1 MSGAKP
7 RDVDE
12 YIARAPAETRAAL
25 AELRAIIRAAAPA
38 AEERIS
44 YGMPYYFLNGRLAYF
59 SLHTHHIGLYPA
71 DRAAAGA
78 AGLTS
83 HFAEKSSLQFRARP
97 TTARRFDPHVHRTA
111 RRCHGCAAGAQH
123 QGAMTCRPPDTAV
136 VSSSHSKDW

>member
-83 HFAEKSSLQFRARP
+83 HFAEKSSLQFALGQPLPAASIHTFIEQRA
-97 TTARRFDPHVHRTA
+97 
-111 RRCHGCAAGAQH
+111 AAMGVEPA
-123 QGAMTCRPPDTAV
+123 
-136 VSSSHSKDW
+136 HSTEKR

>member
-1 MSGAKP
+1 MSGAPP

-12 YIARAPAETRAAL
+12 YIARAPVEARAAL

-44 YGMPYYFLNGRLAYF
+44 YGMPYYFLGGRFAYF

-71 DRAAAGA
+71 DRAMADA

-83 HFAEKSSLQFRARP
+83 HFAEKSTLQFPLGQPLPAASIHTFIAQRAAAMDAQRARS
-97 TTARRFDPHVHRTA
+97 TKER
-111 RRCHGCAAGAQH
+111 
-123 QGAMTCRPPDTAV
+123 
-136 VSSSHSKDW
+136 

>member
-1 MSGAKP
+1 VSGAKP

-12 YIARAPAETRAAL
+12 YIAHAPAEARTVL

-44 YGMPYYFLNGRLAYF
+44 YGMPYYFLNGRFAYF

-71 DRAAAGA
+71 DRGTADA

-83 HFAEKSSLQFRARP
+83 HFAEKSTLQFPLDQPLPAASIHTFIERRA
-97 TTARRFDPHVHRTA
+97 
-111 RRCHGCAAGAQH
+111 AAMGAQPAH
-123 QGAMTCRPPDTAV
+123 KSTR
-136 VSSSHSKDW
+136 S